1 MIEAGERKDGA
12 TEKMPVRFNIDLLE
26 CIYCG
31 FCVEACPV
39 DAIRMDTGI
48 YALTG
53 TDRESFVIGLDELLQ
68 SESKFSEEDYKKGS
82 I

>member
-1 MIEAGERKDGA
+1 
-12 TEKMPVRFNIDLLE
+12 
-26 CIYCG
+26 
-31 FCVEACPV
+31 
-39 DAIRMDTGI
+39 MDTGI